1 MTCIAA
7 CTHRG
12 RVWLAADSALSDA
25 AGDVMYTGAPKAWVT
40 PAGLVVGAAGDATY
54 LDALAR
60 IEWPARLEDAGP
72 TLRAVFGPDPARTVP
87 EGQAIL
93 GWRGDLFFLDQACI
107 IPIDDTIAACGSGT
121 GYAMGALAASKSR
134 KPDARVRLAVEI
146 AARYSTSVGG
156 KVVVVC
162 A

>member
-40 PAGLVVGAAGDATY
+40 PAGLVVGASGDAPY

-60 IEWPARLEDAGP
+60 VEWPGRLEDAGP
-72 TLRAVFGPDPARTVP
+72 LLRAVFAVDKAP
-87 EGQAIL
+87 EGSAIL

-107 IPIDDTIAACGSGT
+107 IPIDDTIAACGSGM